1 MTSNHAFSAPAR
13 GLLVAGAFALVV
25 TVLQSAASILAPI
38 LLAVFVAIVTTPM
51 LRWMRGRGIPKWG
64 ALMAIAFVLLDVGS
78 LLVLVTTGAV
88 EGFRD
93 RLPTYQERFMT
104 FSHQFGGWLEG
115 VGASGSSEAIPDLLN
130 PDMLAHGARLFL
142 SNASGIF
149 ALGFLVLLL
158 TIFIL
163 LEAPAIPAKL
173 RAAFHVTEEGEA
185 RLKRLLDTVN
195 RYMQIKTLTSLG
207 TAVCVWLLLR
217 IFGIDFAILWAVLA
231 FFLNFVPVLGN
242 ILMMIPPVLL
252 ALIQTGP
259 WTALLV
265 AIGYLVINT
274 GIGNVLEPRIMGK
287 GLGVS
292 TLAIFISLLFWGWL
306 FGTVGMFL
314 AVPLTAAVVI
324 ALDANPHTR
333 PLAILLGP
341 EIAEVA
347 APDADLQAVQ
357 KLNIIKSM
365 ACMWEWLWSRWLT
378 FISRVI
384 SLLRSVRSRLKT
396 K

>member
-1 MTSNHAFSAPAR
+1 MTSNRAFSAPAR

-25 TVLQSAASILAPI
+25 TVLESAASILAPI
-38 LLAVFVAIVTTPM
+38 LLAVFIAIVVTPM
-51 LRWMRGRGIPKWG
+51 LHWMHGRGVPKWV
-64 ALMAIAFVLLDVGS
+64 ALIVIAFILLDVGS
-78 LLVLVTTGAV
+78 LFALMATGAV

-93 RLPTYQERFMT
+93 SLPTYQERFMA

-115 VGASGSSEAIPDLLN
+115 VGASGSREAIPELLDLN
-130 PDMLAHGARLFL
+130 KVAYGVRLLL
-142 SNASGIF
+142 SNASGLL
-149 ALGFLVLLL
+149 AMGFLVLLA

-163 LEAPAIPAKL
+163 LEAPTIPAKL
-173 RAAFHVTEEGEA
+173 RAAFHLTEEGEA

-207 TAVCVWLLLR
+207 TAVCAWLLLWF
-217 IFGIDFAILWAVLA
+217 FGVDFAILWVVLT
-231 FFLNFVPVLGN
+231 FFFNFIPVVGN

-252 ALIQTGP
+252 ALIQIDLG
-259 WTALLV
+259 TALLV

-274 GIGNVLEPRIMGK
+274 VIGNVLEPRIMGK

-341 EIAEVA
+341 EIVEVA
-347 APDADLQAVQ
+347 APDAD
-357 KLNIIKSM
+357 SP
-365 ACMWEWLWSRWLT
+365 
-378 FISRVI
+378 
-384 SLLRSVRSRLKT
+384 
-396 K
+396 

>member
-1 MTSNHAFSAPAR
+1 MTSNRAFSAPAR

-38 LLAVFVAIVTTPM
+38 LLAVFIAIVATPM
-51 LRWMRGRGIPKWG
+51 LHWMRGRGVPKWG
-64 ALMAIAFVLLDVGS
+64 ALAAIAFVLLDVGS
-78 LLVLVTTGAV
+78 LLALVTTGAV

-115 VGASGSSEAIPDLLN
+115 VGASGSREAIPDLLN
-130 PDMLAHGARLFL
+130 PDMLAHGVRLFL

-149 ALGFLVLLL
+149 ALGFLVLLA

-163 LEAPAIPAKL
+163 LEAPMIPAKL
-173 RAAFHVTEEGEA
+173 RAAFHVTEEGDA

-195 RYMQIKTLTSLG
+195 RYMRIKTLTSLG
-207 TAVCVWLLLR
+207 TAACAWLLLR
-217 IFGIDFAILWAVLA
+217 FFGIDFAILWAVLA
-231 FFLNFVPVLGN
+231 FFLNFVPVVGN
-242 ILMMIPPVLL
+242 IVMMIPPVFL
-252 ALIQTGP
+252 ALIQIDP

-274 GIGNVLEPRIMGK
+274 VIGNVLEPRIMGK

-341 EIAEVA
+341 EIAEVV

-357 KLNIIKSM
+357 KLTIIKSM

-384 SLLRSVRSRLKT
+384 SLLRSVRGCLKT

>member
-1 MTSNHAFSAPAR
+1 MRSNPAFSAPAR

-25 TVLQSAASILAPI
+25 TLLESAASILVPI
-38 LLAVFVAIVTTPM
+38 LLAVFIAIVVTPM

-64 ALMAIAFVLLDVGS
+64 ALLLIAFILLDIGS
-78 LLVLVTTGAV
+78 LFALVTTGAV

-93 RLPTYQERFMT
+93 RLPSYQERFMT
-104 FSHQFGGWLEG
+104 FSDQFGGWLEG
-115 VGASGSSEAIPDLLN
+115 VGASGSREAIPDLLDPN
-130 PDMLAHGARLFL
+130 KLAHGVRLFL

-149 ALGFLVLLL
+149 ATSFLVLLF

-163 LEAPAIPAKL
+163 LEAPTIPAKL
-173 RAAFHVTEEGEA
+173 RAAFHLTEEGEA

-207 TAVCVWLLLR
+207 TAACAWLLLWF
-217 IFGIDFAILWAVLA
+217 FGIDFAILWVVLT
-231 FFLNFVPVLGN
+231 FFFNFIPVVGN

-252 ALIQTGP
+252 ALIQIDLG
-259 WTALLV
+259 TALLV
-265 AIGYLVINT
+265 AIGYLAINT
-274 GIGNVLEPRIMGK
+274 VIGNVLEPRIMGK

-292 TLAIFISLLFWGWL
+292 TLAVFVSLLFWGWL

-324 ALDANPHTR
+324 VLDANPHTR

-341 EIAEVA
+341 EIAE
-347 APDADLQAVQ
+347 APDADAGSPEGNQ
-357 KLNIIKSM
+357 
-365 ACMWEWLWSRWLT
+365 
-378 FISRVI
+378 
-384 SLLRSVRSRLKT
+384 
-396 K
+396 